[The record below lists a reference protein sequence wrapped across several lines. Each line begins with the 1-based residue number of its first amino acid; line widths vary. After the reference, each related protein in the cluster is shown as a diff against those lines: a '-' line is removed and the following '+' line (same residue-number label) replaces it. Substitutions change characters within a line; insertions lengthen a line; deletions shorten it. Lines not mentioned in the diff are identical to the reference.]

1 MMTMNRKHRA
11 PALTA
16 LTLLAA
22 AGGAAAAPLAAAPR
36 PGWFAAGSRPQDY
49 AMGIDRQRV
58 RGGKPTGY
66 IRSLVDDAPGFGTF
80 MHKIDATPY
89 QGKRVR
95 LSAEIKTEGLSHRAG
110 LWMRVDGP
118 TQPLAID
125 NMDDRP
131 ITGTRDWAHY
141 GCVLEVASA
150 ATRIAF
156 GVMLGGRG
164 RVYFGPVT
172 LEVVDR
178 SVPVTDLLP
187 TIPPERYRAR

>member
-1 MMTMNRKHRA
+1 MMTMNRKR
-11 PALTA
+11 PTPGLLA

-22 AGGAAAAPLAAAPR
+22 AGSAVAASPAPPR

-49 AMGIDRQRV
+49 AMGIDRQHL
-58 RGGKPTGY
+58 RGSKPTGY
-66 IRSLVDDAPGFGTF
+66 IKSLVEEAPGFGTF
-80 MHKIDATPY
+80 MHKIDAAPY
-89 QGKRVR
+89 RGKRVR

-118 TQPLAID
+118 GQPLAID

-131 ITGTRDWAHY
+131 ITGTRDWTHY
-141 GCVLEVASA
+141 GCVLDVAPT

-164 RVYFGPVT
+164 QVYFGPVT
-172 LEVVDR
+172 LEVVDA
-178 SVPVTDLLP
+178 SVPSTDLLP